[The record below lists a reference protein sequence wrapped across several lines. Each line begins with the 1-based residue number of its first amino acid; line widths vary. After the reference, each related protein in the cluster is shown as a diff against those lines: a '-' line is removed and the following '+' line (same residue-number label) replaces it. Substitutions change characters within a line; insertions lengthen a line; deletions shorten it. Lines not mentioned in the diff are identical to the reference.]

1 MVTPL
6 QALSSDWTA
15 PDGKN
20 RVHSERVCVDIGS
33 CQMVT

>member
-15 PDGKN
+15 PDAKN
-20 RVHSERVCVDIGS
+20 QVHSKRIYVDIGS